1 MAHATPLSLRS
12 TAGLNFCPAFPAG
25 CWGERRGGAGS
36 AAGGER
42 GEHAHAEGEQ
52 GSKSI
57 WRRTSHILPHSMTP
71 YPENMQAAGENAEEE
86 LAALLEESGAS
97 MHTQKESRAEKAAW
111 WRTRIALDAR
121 LQHLCA
127 ALQKRLGPW
136 L

>member
-1 MAHATPLSLRS
+1 MSKQGTESSLVSQHQQTPLNARLHLR
-12 TAGLNFCPAFPAG
+12 LQ
-25 CWGERRGGAGS
+25 
-36 AAGGER
+36 
-42 GEHAHAEGEQ
+42 HA
-52 GSKSI
+52 
-57 WRRTSHILPHSMTP
+57 
-71 YPENMQAAGENAEEE
+71 QAAGESAEEE

-127 ALQKRLGPW
+127 DLQKRLGPW